1 MEITKTLHIFVK
13 AMEFVDYLN
22 RRKFKLNKAVAK
34 LNREDTDSLDDEDRD
49 TLRSEFDA
57 FYDLNRE
64 LGD

>member
-1 MEITKTLHIFVK
+1 
-13 AMEFVDYLN
+13 MEFVDYLN

-64 LGD
+64 LED